1 MTNWEHLFGT
11 PERAVRTEVEFHS
24 WPFIIIVSE
33 TRRMSECT
41 TSSRLLA
48 RFYTEAD
55 YLEWLKAEHD
65 DGTVKLEDE

>member
-11 PERAVRTEVEFHS
+11 PERAIRTEVEFHS
-24 WPFIIIVSE
+24 WPFIIVSE
-33 TRRMSECT
+33 TRRMSERT
-41 TSSRLLA
+41 TSGRLLA

-65 DGTVKLEDE
+65 DGTVELEGE

>member
-1 MTNWEHLFGT
+1 MTNWEHLFGM

-41 TSSRLLA
+41 TSSRVLA

-55 YLEWLKAEHD
+55 YSEWLKAEYD
-65 DGTVKLEDE
+65 DGTVEWEER

>member
-11 PERAVRTEVEFHS
+11 PERAIRTEVEFHS

-41 TSSRLLA
+41 TSGRLLA

-55 YLEWLKAEHD
+55 YLEWLKAEYD
-65 DGTVKLEDE
+65 DGTVEWEER

>member
-1 MTNWEHLFGT
+1 
-11 PERAVRTEVEFHS
+11 
-24 WPFIIIVSE
+24 
-33 TRRMSECT
+33 MSECT

-65 DGTVKLEDE
+65 DGTIRWEDK

>member
-1 MTNWEHLFGT
+1 MTNWERYFGT
-11 PERAVRTEVEFHS
+11 PERAAHAEVEFHS

-33 TRRMSECT
+33 TSRMSECT
-41 TSSRLLA
+41 CSHRLLA

-65 DGTVKLEDE
+65 DGTVELEDE

>member
-11 PERAVRTEVEFHS
+11 PERAIGTEVEFHS
-24 WPFIIIVSE
+24 WPFIIVSE
-33 TRRMSECT
+33 THRMSECT
-41 TSSRLLA
+41 SSHRLLA

-65 DGTVKLEDE
+65 DGTVEWEEQ

>member
-11 PERAVRTEVEFHS
+11 PERAIGTEVEFHS

-33 TRRMSECT
+33 THRMSECT
-41 TSSRLLA
+41 SSHRLLA

-65 DGTVKLEDE
+65 DGTVEWEER

>member
-24 WPFIIIVSE
+24 WPFIIVSE

-41 TSSRLLA
+41 TSGRLLA

-65 DGTVKLEDE
+65 DGTVELEDE